1 MTPCAEPAVLSH
13 RRTRTSGLSRK
24 VNPMIARALRTIVIL
39 AAGVLS
45 SGPFTALAEENVDS
59 TALARALADP
69 LATLRDGVKASEIA
83 GIPISAKFEI
93 EDGKLQLSVYTVNAG
108 EFVEVIADPKTR
120 AAIKTEKITESDD
133 LYEPP
138 KGSEAENPSAQ
149 VAAIGKA
156 SVKLVAAADM
166 AEKANAGFRVV
177 GIEPELEGGH
187 PVAIVTL
194 LQGTSLKKV
203 VQKLD

>member
-1 MTPCAEPAVLSH
+1 M
-13 RRTRTSGLSRK
+13 
-24 VNPMIARALRTIVIL
+24 IVIL

-59 TALARALADP
+59 TALARALAGP
-69 LATLRDGVKASEIA
+69 LATLRDGLEASEIA
-83 GIPISAKFEI
+83 GVPISAKFEI

-108 EFVEVIADPKTR
+108 EFVEVIADPITG
-120 AAIKTEKITESDD
+120 AAIKTKKITESDD

-138 KGSEAENPSAQ
+138 KGSEAKNASAQ
-149 VAAIGKA
+149 VAAIAKA
-156 SVKLVAAADM
+156 SATLLAAADM

-177 GIEPELEGGH
+177 SIEPELEGGH

-194 LQGTSLKKV
+194 LQGTSFKKV

>member
-1 MTPCAEPAVLSH
+1 
-13 RRTRTSGLSRK
+13 
-24 VNPMIARALRTIVIL
+24 MIARPLRMIVTL
-39 AAGVLS
+39 AAGVLL
-45 SGPFTALAEENVDS
+45 SGPFTVLGAEENVDS
-59 TALARALADP
+59 TALARALAGA
-69 LATLRDGVKASEIA
+69 LATLRDGLKASEIA
-83 GIPISAKFEI
+83 GVPISAKFEI

-108 EFVEVIADPKTR
+108 EFVEVIADPKTG

-138 KGSEAENPSAQ
+138 KGSEAKNASAQ
-149 VAAIGKA
+149 VAAIVKA
-156 SVKLVAAADM
+156 SVTLLAAADM

>member
-1 MTPCAEPAVLSH
+1 FVNPAQAQGRNRIVTPCAEPAVLSH
-13 RRTRTSGLSRK
+13 RRTRTSGLSSK

-108 EFVEVIADPKTR
+108 EFVEVIADPKTG
-120 AAIKTEKITESDD
+120 AAIKTETATIFTSRPRGVR
-133 LYEPP
+133 LRTLQRRLQ
-138 KGSEAENPSAQ
+138 PS
-149 VAAIGKA
+149 
-156 SVKLVAAADM
+156 
-166 AEKANAGFRVV
+166 
-177 GIEPELEGGH
+177 
-187 PVAIVTL
+187 
-194 LQGTSLKKV
+194 
-203 VQKLD
+203 

>member
-1 MTPCAEPAVLSH
+1 
-13 RRTRTSGLSRK
+13 
-24 VNPMIARALRTIVIL
+24 MIARALRTIVIL

-108 EFVEVIADPKTR
+108 EFVEVIADPKTG

-133 LYEPP
+133 YEPP
-138 KGSEAENPSAQ
+138 KGSEAKNASAQ
-149 VAAIGKA
+149 IAAIAKA
-156 SVKLVAAADM
+156 SATLLAAADM

-177 GIEPELEGGH
+177 SIEPELEDGH
-187 PVAIVTL
+187 PVAIVIL
-194 LQGTSLKKV
+194 LQGTSFKKV